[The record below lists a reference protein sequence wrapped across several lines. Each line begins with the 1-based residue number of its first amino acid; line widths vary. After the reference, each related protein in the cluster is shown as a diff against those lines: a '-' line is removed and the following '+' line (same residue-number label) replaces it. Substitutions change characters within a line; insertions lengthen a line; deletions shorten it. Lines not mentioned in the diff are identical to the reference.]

1 MPGEEQ
7 VDRDLIERVRAGD
20 SAAFDSLVERHQHA
34 VRRVARQICGDAE
47 LGDDAAQEAFVTAWQ
62 HLDSWRGDG
71 SFLAWLLT
79 VTRHAALR
87 MVRRRAGEPTR
98 FEPVDTAADDLP
110 SLGAA
115 AGWGAP
121 SPERHADAAEQLRA
135 VSRALASLTPADR
148 EVIVL
153 RDIEGL
159 SGDEAAEVL
168 ELPLRTMK
176 TRLHRA
182 RLRLMAALAE
192 GGSDE

>member
-7 VDRDLIERVRAGD
+7 VDRDLVEQVRAGD
-20 SAAFDSLVERHQHA
+20 SAAFDALVERHQHA
-34 VRRVARQICGDAE
+34 VRRVARHICGDAE

-71 SFLAWLLT
+71 AFRAWLLT

-98 FEPVDTAADDLP
+98 FDPVDTTDDLP
-110 SLGAA
+110 ALGAA

-121 SPERHADAAEQLRA
+121 SPERRADAAQQLRA
-135 VSRALASLTPADR
+135 VQHALAVLSPADR
-148 EVIVL
+148 EVIDL

-159 SGDEAAEVL
+159 SGDEAAAVL

-192 GGSDE
+192 GGGDE